1 MKTDFSLSY
10 VLTTFNKLSYL
21 KVTLPYLLEACQS
34 DEEIVI
40 VDGGSTD
47 GTVNFLSDL
56 YQAGKIHQFL
66 SEKDF
71 GEAHG
76 TNKGMLM
83 ARGTLIKIV
92 TDDDIFSFSDILHC
106 KKFMLENVKVD
117 VLGFDGFGLNMG
129 SNEMN
134 YTRTDFIEGYRKWRV
149 NRKPFLFCG
158 LSLLIRKSSIP
169 YLGLFN
175 PAFKIVDMEY
185 SMRISSLPANIAFY
199 TGLAFV
205 NIVGPASNS
214 VKFNDLIEKER
225 KRVNSIYRNKEN
237 ITFGAMK
244 RLKKFLVSVKHTIV
258 RPKIIDNSQKYA
270 EIARQSLLMMKEY
283 NLVHLNEFLTPTE

>member
-1 MKTDFSLSY
+1 MNLSISLSY
-10 VLTTFNKLSYL
+10 VMTTFNKLAYL
-21 KVTLPYLLEACQS
+21 QVTLPYLLEACQQ

-47 GTVNFLSDL
+47 GTAEFLKDL

-76 TNKGMLM
+76 TNKAMLL

-92 TDDDIFSFSDILHC
+92 TDDDMFSFSEINHC
-106 KKFMLENVKVD
+106 KQFMLENLKID
-117 VLGFDGFGLNMG
+117 VLGFDGFGLNMVG
-129 SNEMN
+129 RTVN
-134 YTRTDFIEGYRKWRV
+134 YSRTNFMPGFKQWRI

-158 LSLLIRKSSIP
+158 LSLIIRKSSIP

-175 PAFKIVDMEY
+175 PSFKIVDMEY
-185 SMRISSLPANIAFY
+185 SMRISALPANIAFY

-205 NIVGPASNS
+205 NIVGAASNS
-214 VKFNDLIEKER
+214 VKFNGLIERER
-225 KRVNSIYRNKEN
+225 KRVNSMYLNKRSSLS
-237 ITFGAMK
+237 GAVAN
-244 RLKKFLVSVKHTIV
+244 LKMLMVSVKHTIV
-258 RPKIIDNSQKYA
+258 KPKKTDNSQKYA
-270 EIARQSLLMMKEY
+270 EFAKQSLLIMKEH
-283 NLVHLNEFLTPTE
+283 NAAHQNEFLMCTE